1 MQKAK
6 DRYHNSSG
14 KGKAEWSI
22 ANKDVLRKNAKIYT
36 ETCQKKKKKQKQ
48 NMEEI
53 DMKTWHDM
61 KKQTKRITKK
71 ISNSKPIKY

>member
-36 ETCQKKKKKQKQ
+36 ETCQKKKKKQKE

-53 DMKTWHDM
+53 DMKT
-61 KKQTKRITKK
+61 
-71 ISNSKPIKY
+71 